1 MDILEH
7 ILSSSRI
14 VSLLKKMSLG
24 ALIVTSAF
32 AFVSCGNSGKTE
44 KNEVVL
50 KNLTTKEVQKDLK
63 DTSWIAVDTRL
74 SDSYNGWILNGEERG
89 GHIPNSEDFSANWIN
104 FNSKDK
110 KEKEAKLE
118 EALKT
123 KGITQDKNIILYD
136 ANGKDSKVV
145 AKYLSNK
152 GYKNLYSYDIKEWA
166 KDESLPLNKYDDY
179 DLIVPAKILKEVID
193 GKKPETFEN
202 AKDIKVF
209 EASWGDEN
217 QSYGKGHVPTSVH
230 INTDIIEPPT
240 QNPPQWRLAN
250 ADKLTAF
257 AKEFG
262 INKDDTIIL
271 TGAEQMAAYRVAS
284 VLKYMGVKDVRVLN
298 GGDGA
303 WTSAG
308 YELETKVN
316 PKKLGNGFGE
326 KIPADPSVMTTIP
339 ELKEDL
345 KKSDFTLVDNRTWDE
360 YIGKISGYSYHD
372 KKGRIPGAVFAYA
385 GTHGSTS
392 LDYYRNVDN
401 TMRNGYEIE
410 KMWEKQGI
418 NLKNH
423 LAFMCGSGWRAA
435 EVYYYANVMGLKN
448 TSIYSDGWIGWSD
461 EGLPSE
467 TGDPTK

>member
-1 MDILEH
+1 M
-7 ILSSSRI
+7 
-14 VSLLKKMSLG
+14 SLLKKLTLGLIVVASTVTFIACSSSKSNEADVSLKSLG
-24 ALIVTSAF
+24 
-32 AFVSCGNSGKTE
+32 TE
-44 KNEVVL
+44 EV
-50 KNLTTKEVQKDLK
+50 KENLK
-63 DTSWIAVDTRL
+63 DSSWVAVDTRL
-74 SDSYNGWILNGEERG
+74 SDSYNGWILYDEARG
-89 GHIPNSEDFSANWIN
+89 GHIPSAEDFSANWIK
-104 FNSKDK
+104 FKVKDK
-110 KEKEAKLE
+110 KEKEAKLD

-123 KGITQDKNIILYD
+123 KGITPDKNIILYD
-136 ANGKDSKVV
+136 ANGEDSKVV
-145 AKYLSNK
+145 ANYLKEK

-166 KDESLPLNKYDDY
+166 KDESLPLEKYEDY
-179 DLIVPAKILKEVID
+179 SEIIPAKILKEIID

-202 AKDIKVF
+202 AKDIKIF

-230 INTDIIEPPT
+230 INTDTIEPPT
-240 QNPPQWRLAN
+240 ENPPQWMLASP
-250 ADKLTAF
+250 DKLTKF
-257 AKEFG
+257 AEEYG
-262 INKDDTIIL
+262 INKEDTIIL
-271 TGAEQMAAYRVAS
+271 TGAEQMAAYRVAT

-316 PKKLGNGFGE
+316 AKTPGGSFGE
-326 KIPADPSVMTTIP
+326 TIPGDPSVITTIP

-345 KKSDFTLVDNRTWDE
+345 KKSDFTLVDNRSWDE
-360 YIGKISGYSYHD
+360 YIGKESGYSYHD
-372 KKGRIPGAVFAYA
+372 KKGRIPGAVYGYA

-410 KMWEKQGI
+410 KMWEDQGI

-435 EVYYYANVMGLKN
+435 EVYTYANVMGLKN
-448 TSIYSDGWIGWSD
+448 TSLYSDGWIGWSND
-461 EGLPSE
+461 GNPSI
-467 TGDPTK
+467 TGEPEK

>member
-1 MDILEH
+1 M
-7 ILSSSRI
+7 
-14 VSLLKKMSLG
+14 SLLKKFSLG
-24 ALIVTSAF
+24 LVVAMSTF
-32 AFVSCGNSGKTE
+32 TFVACSSDKSVKT
-44 KNEVVL
+44 NDITL
-50 KNLTTKEVQKDLK
+50 KSLTTKEVQEDLK
-63 DTSWIAVDTRL
+63 DKSWVAVDTRL
-74 SDSYNGWILNGEERG
+74 SDSFNGWILYDEARG
-89 GHIPNSEDFSANWIN
+89 GHIPNAEDFSANWIT
-104 FNSKDK
+104 FEVKDK

-123 KGITQDKNIILYD
+123 KGITPDKNIILYD
-136 ANGKDSKVV
+136 ANGEDSKVV
-145 AKYLSNK
+145 AKYLEEK

-166 KDESLPLNKYDDY
+166 KDESLPLEKYEDY
-179 DLIVPAKILKEVID
+179 KEIIPAKVLKEILD

-230 INTDIIEPPT
+230 INTDTIEPPT
-240 QNPPQWRLAN
+240 ENPPQWMLASP
-250 ADKLTAF
+250 DKLTKF
-257 AKEFG
+257 AEEYG

-298 GGDGA
+298 GGDSA

-316 PKKLGNGFGE
+316 PKTSGGSFGE
-326 KIPADPSVMTTIP
+326 TIPGDPSVITTIP

-345 KKSDFTLVDNRTWDE
+345 KKSDFTLVDNRSWDE
-360 YIGKISGYSYHD
+360 YIGKESGYSYHD
-372 KKGRIPGAVFAYA
+372 KKGRIPGAVYGYA

-410 KMWEKQGI
+410 KMWEDQGI

-448 TSIYSDGWIGWSD
+448 TSIYSDGWIGWSNA
-461 EGLPSE
+461 GNPSV

>member
-1 MDILEH
+1 M
-7 ILSSSRI
+7 
-14 VSLLKKMSLG
+14 SLLKKASLS
-24 ALIVTSAF
+24 LILVTSIF
-32 AFVSCGNSGKTE
+32 TLISCDNKEQSKI
-44 KNEVVL
+44 KDVNL
-50 KNLTTKEVQKDLK
+50 KSLTTKEVENDLK
-63 DTSWIAVDTRL
+63 NKSWIVVDTRL
-74 SDSYNGWILNGEERG
+74 SDSYNGWILDGEKRG
-89 GHIPNSEDFSANWIN
+89 GHIPNAEDFSANWIT
-104 FNSKDK
+104 FKAKDN
-110 KEKEAKLE
+110 KEKEKKLE

-123 KGITQDKNIILYD
+123 KGITKDKNIILYD

-145 AKYLSNK
+145 ASYLYDK
-152 GYKNLYSYDIKEWA
+152 GYKNLYSYDIKKWA
-166 KDESLPLNKYDDY
+166 EDKNLPLEKYADY

-202 AKDIKVF
+202 AKNIKVF
-209 EASWGDEN
+209 EASWGEDSP
-217 QSYGKGHVPTSVH
+217 SYKKGHVPTSVH

-240 QNPPQWRLAN
+240 KNPPQWLLASPE
-250 ADKLTAF
+250 KLSNF
-257 AKEFG
+257 SKDFG

-271 TGAEQMAAYRVAS
+271 TGEEQMASYRVAS

-298 GGDGA
+298 GGNGA

-316 PKKLGNGFGE
+316 PKKPGNGFGE
-326 KIPADPSVMTTIP
+326 KIPSDKSVMTTIP

-345 KKSDFTLVDNRTWDE
+345 KKSDFTLVDNRSWDE

-372 KKGRIPGAVFAYA
+372 KKGRIPGAVYGYA

-435 EVYYYANVMGLKN
+435 EVYTYANVMGLHN

-461 EGLPSE
+461 AGLPTE
-467 TGDPTK
+467 TGEPRK